1 MLYNYLWNN
10 ICEALFDKYMWIQCI
25 CCVLCM
31 DYIYFPFVY
40 VSIYTNSKGHVKIYK
55 AFLDYFSIFVMK
67 TH

>member
-1 MLYNYLWNN
+1 
-10 ICEALFDKYMWIQCI
+10 LF
-25 CCVLCM
+25 LCM